1 MQINAWGLFLPSSS
15 FFRKYSV
22 AVRRIHYTIDVQLHQ
37 HFCMVAVHIVD
48 IFHQLIILLFP
59 GGLNNVNQFLLQL
72 GYLPV
77 CREQDTALVLAP
89 ACIIGVSV
97 SIAIIVIGSSGAAV
111 TVAISVVAVS
121 VSIVSVP
128 PAIMVPIAAVPVIAV
143 IILSGI
149 AGSRIAWA
157 YGTRGCIAWCRS
169 HGLPIV
175 SVGRITAVCSCLFL
189 GCYNLLRDS

>member
-1 MQINAWGLFLPSSS
+1 
-15 FFRKYSV
+15 
-22 AVRRIHYTIDVQLHQ
+22 
-37 HFCMVAVHIVD
+37 MVAVHIID

-59 GGLNNVNQFLLQL
+59 GGLNHVNQFLLQL
-72 GYLPV
+72 GYLARH
-77 CREQDTALVLAP
+77 REQDAALVLAP
-89 ACIIGVSV
+89 ACIIGVSAGISV
-97 SIAIIVIGSSGAAV
+97 IVIGSSGAAV
-111 TVAISVVAVS
+111 AVAISAVAVSVSIVSVSVVS

-149 AGSRIAWA
+149 AGCRIAWA

-175 SVGRITAVCSCLFL
+175 SVGRITAVCSCLLL
-189 GCYNLLRDS
+189 GCYSLLRDS

>member
-1 MQINAWGLFLPSSS
+1 
-15 FFRKYSV
+15 
-22 AVRRIHYTIDVQLHQ
+22 
-37 HFCMVAVHIVD
+37 MVAVHIID
-48 IFHQLIILLFP
+48 ILHQLIILLFP
-59 GGLNNVNQFLLQL
+59 GGLNHVNQFLLQL
-72 GYLPV
+72 GYLARH
-77 CREQDTALVLAP
+77 REQDAALILAP
-89 ACIIGVSV
+89 ACIIGVSAGISV
-97 SIAIIVIGSSGAAV
+97 IVIGSSGAAV
-111 TVAISVVAVS
+111 AVAISAVAVSVSIVS

-175 SVGRITAVCSCLFL
+175 SVGRITAVCSCLLL
-189 GCYNLLRDS
+189 GCYSLLRDS